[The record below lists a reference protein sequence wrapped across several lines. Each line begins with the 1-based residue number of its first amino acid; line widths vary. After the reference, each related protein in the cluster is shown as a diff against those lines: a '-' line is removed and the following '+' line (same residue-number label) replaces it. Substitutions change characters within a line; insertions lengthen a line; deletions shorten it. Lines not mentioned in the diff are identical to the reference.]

1 MTEDI
6 RPRSLD
12 IVIFGGTG
20 DLSMRKLMPALYRS
34 EVEGKLAAATRIFAI
49 ARKAPSL
56 QEFQGR
62 VRQGLDT
69 FLNSG
74 ELCDDSWAAFRQR
87 LNPVSLDIAA
97 LDSHWDEFAAQLRGN
112 PHSIAIFY
120 LAIPP
125 SLYGQTCA
133 CLAQTGLVGADARI
147 VLEKPI
153 GYDLESARVINDQ
166 VAQHFDE
173 HHIYR
178 IDHYLGK
185 ATVQNLLALRFTNL
199 LFETLWDGKSID
211 QVQITLAETVGLED
225 RAEFYDKA
233 GALRDMMQNHLLQLL
248 CLVAM
253 EPPHKLDAENI
264 RAEKLKVLKALRPLT
279 GDDIHRNAV
288 RGQYGAGEVNGAP
301 VPGYLTELGAESK
314 TETYAAIRAHID
326 NWRWAGVPFYLRTGK
341 RLQERF
347 AEIVIQFKPVTHQAY
362 GRAAG
367 ELQPNRLIIRLQPD
381 ECIQLQL
388 MAKELHRYEPHLK
401 PVTLNLDFANT
412 YEGFSSDAYKRLL
425 LDVIAGDQS
434 LFAHRHEVEQ
444 AWSWLDPILQAWQHP
459 RNHPHGY
466 AAGSW
471 GPQQADALLD
481 RYRHHWVNPSAAEI
495 GTPVNK

>member
-1 MTEDI
+1 MNRDLDL
-6 RPRSLD
+6 PALD

-20 DLSMRKLMPALYRS
+20 DLSIRKLMPALYRS
-34 EVEGKLAAATRIFAI
+34 ELEGKLAAATRIFAI
-49 ARKAPSL
+49 ARKSQAV
-56 QEFQGR
+56 EAFQDR
-62 VRQGLDT
+62 VRQGLDAH
-69 FLNSG
+69 LNRG
-74 ELCDDSWAAFRQR
+74 ELCERRWQVFKER

-97 LDSHWDEFAAQLRGN
+97 VDEHWDQFAARLREE
-112 PHSIAIFY
+112 PERVTIFY

-125 SLYGQTCA
+125 SLYGQACA
-133 CLAQTGLVGADARI
+133 CLAQKAMIAPDSRI

-153 GYDLESARVINDQ
+153 GYDLESAREINGQ
-166 VAQHFDE
+166 VARHFDE
-173 HHIYR
+173 HNIYR

-185 ATVQNLLALRFTNL
+185 ETVQNLLALRFTNL

-225 RAEFYDKA
+225 RVEFYDRA
-233 GALRDMMQNHLLQLL
+233 GALRDMVQNHLLQLL

-264 RAEKLKVLKALRPLT
+264 RAEKLKVLKALRPIT
-279 GDDIHRNAV
+279 GDDIHRLTV
-288 RGQYGAGEVNGAP
+288 RGQYGPGEVNGAP
-301 VPGYLTELGAESK
+301 VPGYLTELGAESQ

-347 AEIVIQFKPVTHQAY
+347 AEIVIQFKPVTHLAY

-367 ELQPNRLIIRLQPD
+367 QLQPNRLIIRLQPD
-381 ECIQLQL
+381 EGIQLQL

-425 LDVIAGDQS
+425 LDVITGDQS
-434 LFAHRHEVEQ
+434 LFAHRHEVEE
-444 AWSWLDPILQAWQHP
+444 AWAWLDPILEAWQHR
-459 RNHPHGY
+459 RNTPHSY
-466 AAGSW
+466 TAGSW
-471 GPQQADALLD
+471 GPQRADDLLE
-481 RYRHHWVNPSAAEI
+481 RYGHSWVNPGPQEVS
-495 GTPVNK
+495 GT